1 MRGRAGVLQ
10 KLALTLIAA
19 GSLTA
24 AGSNEGQK
32 IFSSTC
38 AACHG
43 LDGRGGEHAPNI
55 ATEPR
60 VQGMDDD
67 ALAKVITNGIPAAGM
82 PGFGSSLKP
91 EQIRAV
97 VTYLRTLGGGVSGGP
112 VTGDAAKGKIL
123 FFGKAQ
129 CADCHIVGGSGGFL
143 ASDLSSY
150 GHTHSAEG
158 IRKAILDPNE
168 DRPPRNNAITVITRE
183 GKKYRGALRN
193 EDNFSL
199 QMQTADGRFH
209 LFDKADLKKIEHEP
223 VTLMP
228 SDYGSKLTT
237 SELDDLVRF
246 LSNGTHAVTEKEADD
261 DSQE

>member
-1 MRGRAGVLQ
+1 MMVRERIL
-10 KLALTLIAA
+10 KEICLTLIAA
-19 GSLTA
+19 SCLA
-24 AGSNEGQK
+24 ATGPTEGQK

-67 ALAKVITNGIPAAGM
+67 ALAATIRKGIPAAGM
-82 PGFGSSLKP
+82 PGFGSSLQP
-91 EQIRAV
+91 DQIRAV
-97 VTYLRTLGGGVSGGP
+97 VSYLRALNGGATGKLL
-112 VTGDAAKGKIL
+112 TGDAARGKAL
-123 FFGKAQ
+123 FFGRAR
-129 CADCHIVGGSGGFL
+129 CADCHMVGGSGGFL

-168 DRPPRNNAITVITRE
+168 DGPPRTKAVTVITRE
-183 GKKYRGALRN
+183 GAKYRGALRN

-209 LFDKADLKKIEHEP
+209 LFDKADLKQIEHEK

-228 SDYGSKLTT
+228 SDYGSKLTG
-237 SELDDLVRF
+237 SELDDLIRF
-246 LSNGTHAVTEKEADD
+246 LSNGTQALTEKEADD
-261 DSQE
+261 DDQD